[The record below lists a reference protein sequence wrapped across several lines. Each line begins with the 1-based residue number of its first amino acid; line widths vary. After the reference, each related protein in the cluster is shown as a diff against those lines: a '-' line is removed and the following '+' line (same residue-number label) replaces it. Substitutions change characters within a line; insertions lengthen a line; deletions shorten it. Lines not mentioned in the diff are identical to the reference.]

1 MFITKYDDHDDP
13 TFERH
18 NNCVIVKRSTS
29 HTGSHHAHTRMH
41 IIPRGRF
48 IRPLNLTLG
57 RLVEVMDE
65 NEEIGDLRYF
75 S

>member
-1 MFITKYDDHDDP
+1 
-13 TFERH
+13 
-18 NNCVIVKRSTS
+18 
-29 HTGSHHAHTRMH
+29 MH